1 MVDRLMEQ
9 IEAIRIVLCD
19 DRSSSHLIPSWQ
31 DCDILMSITSALK
44 PLKIMTDALSGENCI
59 TISAVKP
66 ILNHISTE
74 LEEADGDTDMAK
86 EIKERIKVDLELRYL
101 DDDISQLLE
110 LTSFLD
116 PRFKL
121 TQVSDRTGILKEIEL
136 QMLKEMDINVPTCHS
151 SAATTS
157 QHQQVDLLLPL
168 VHQMKLYLLLVRN

>member
-1 MVDRLMEQ
+1 M
-9 IEAIRIVLCD
+9 
-19 DRSSSHLIPSWQ
+19 
-31 DCDILMSITSALK
+31 
-44 PLKIMTDALSGENCI
+44 
-59 TISAVKP
+59 KP

-121 TQVSDRTGILKEIEL
+121 TQVSDRAGILKEIEL

-157 QHQQVDLLLPL
+157 TRYTHFKGMLCGAL
-168 VHQMKLYLLLVRN
+168 VFTIDHLKNFV